1 MSPPDRCDRS
11 PWKGT
16 CCQTDDSVRCYTPTY
31 NPPVTSDSDIVDAL
45 RAGDQNAF
53 RAIVTELNPGLTRL
67 ARTYVT
73 QALAEEVVQET
84 WAAVIR
90 SIDGFEQRS
99 SLKTWIYR
107 IMLNKVRT
115 LAPREAKIVPFA
127 AMGHTGDGHH
137 QSVDLDRLMAE
148 GAPGHWTTPPPEW
161 QRGPADQLE
170 AQETLDAIEDAI
182 RQLPPAQQEVIT
194 LRDVQGWTADE
205 VCNTLGISSVNQRVL
220 LHRGRTA
227 LRTVL
232 EEHFTDV

>member
-1 MSPPDRCDRS
+1 MC
-11 PWKGT
+11 T
-16 CCQTDDSVRCYTPTY
+16 QTNNFVRCYRPTY
-31 NPPVTSDSDIVDAL
+31 NPTVTTDSDIVDAL
-45 RAGDQNAF
+45 SAGDEAAF

-127 AMGHTGDGHH
+127 AMGNTGDGHH
-137 QSVDLDRLMAE
+137 QSVDPDRLMAE
-148 GAPGHWTTPPPEW
+148 GLPGHWTTPPPEW
-161 QRGPADQLE
+161 QRLPAEQFE
-170 AQETLDAIEDAI
+170 AQETLDTIENAIK
-182 RQLPPAQQEVIT
+182 QLPPAQQEVVT

-205 VCNTLGISSVNQRVL
+205 VCNALGISSVNQRVL

-227 LRTVL
+227 LRTIL
-232 EEHFTDV
+232 EEHFTDA

>member
-1 MSPPDRCDRS
+1 M
-11 PWKGT
+11 
-16 CCQTDDSVRCYTPTY
+16 TD
-31 NPPVTSDSDIVDAL
+31 DSDIVDAL
-45 RAGDQNAF
+45 RAGDEDTF
-53 RAIVTELNPGLTRL
+53 RAVVTELNPGLTRL

-90 SIDGFEQRS
+90 SIDTFEQRS

-127 AMGHTGDGHH
+127 AMGHTSDGHQ
-137 QSVDLDRLMAE
+137 QSVDPDRLMAE
-148 GAPGHWTTPPPEW
+148 GAPGHWSTPPPEW
-161 QRGPADQLE
+161 QRQPAEQLE
-170 AQETLDAIEDAI
+170 ARETLDAIGNAI
-182 RQLPPAQQEVIT
+182 KQLPPAQQEVVT

-227 LRTVL
+227 LRTIL
-232 EEHFTDV
+232 EEHFTDA

>member
-1 MSPPDRCDRS
+1 MPLPDRCGQRAVE
-11 PWKGT
+11 GT
-16 CCQTDDSVRCYTPTY
+16 CCQTNNSVRCYRPTY
-31 NPPVTSDSDIVDAL
+31 NSAVTDDSDTVDAL
-45 RAGDQNAF
+45 RDGDEDTF

-73 QALAEEVVQET
+73 EALAEEVVQET

-90 SIDGFEQRS
+90 SIDSFEQRS

-127 AMGHTGDGHH
+127 AMGHTSDGHH
-137 QSVDLDRLMAE
+137 QSVDRDRLMAQ

-161 QRGPADQLE
+161 QRLPADQLE
-170 AQETLDAIEDAI
+170 AQETLDSIVNAIE
-182 RQLPPAQQEVIT
+182 QLPPAQQEVVT

-227 LRTVL
+227 LRTIL
-232 EEHFTDV
+232 EEHFTDA

>member
-1 MSPPDRCDRS
+1 M
-11 PWKGT
+11 GT
-16 CCQTDDSVRCYTPTY
+16 CTQTINSCSCYTPTY
-31 NPPVTSDSDIVDAL
+31 NPTVTSDSDIVGAL
-45 RAGDQNAF
+45 RAGDEAAF

-84 WAAVIR
+84 WAAVIG
-90 SIDGFEQRS
+90 SIDTFEHRS

-127 AMGHTGDGHH
+127 AMGHTSDGNH
-137 QSVDLDRLMAE
+137 QSVDPDRLMAQ

-161 QRGPADQLE
+161 QRLPGAQLE
-170 AQETLDAIEDAI
+170 SRETLTAIGDAIK
-182 RQLPPAQQEVIT
+182 QLPPAQQEVVT
-194 LRDVQGWTADE
+194 LRDVEGWTSDE
-205 VCNTLGISSVNQRVL
+205 VCNALGISSVNQRVL

-227 LRTVL
+227 LRTLL

>member
-1 MSPPDRCDRS
+1 M
-11 PWKGT
+11 GT
-16 CCQTDDSVRCYTPTY
+16 CTQTSNSSGCYTPTY
-31 NPPVTSDSDIVDAL
+31 NPAVTHDSETVEAL
-45 RAGDQNAF
+45 CAGDEEAF

-90 SIDGFEQRS
+90 SIDTFEQRS

-107 IMLNKVRT
+107 IMLNKVRA

-127 AMGHTGDGHH
+127 AMGHTGEGNH
-137 QSVDLDRLMAE
+137 QSVDPDRLMAQ
-148 GAPGHWTTPPPEW
+148 GAPGHWTAPPPDW
-161 QRGPADQLE
+161 QRLPGAQLE
-170 AQETLDAIEDAI
+170 SRETLAAIGDAIK
-182 RQLPPAQQEVIT
+182 QLPPAQQEVVT
-194 LRDVQGWTADE
+194 LRDVEGWSADE

-220 LHRGRTA
+220 LHRARTA
-227 LRTVL
+227 LRTLL

>member
-1 MSPPDRCDRS
+1 
-11 PWKGT
+11 
-16 CCQTDDSVRCYTPTY
+16 
-31 NPPVTSDSDIVDAL
+31 VTTDSDIVDAL
-45 RAGDQNAF
+45 SAGDEDAF

-90 SIDGFEQRS
+90 SIDRFEQRS
-99 SLKTWIYR
+99 SLRTWIYR

-127 AMGHTGDGHH
+127 AMGDTSDGHH
-137 QSVDLDRLMAE
+137 QSVDPDRLMAQ
-148 GAPGHWTTPPPEW
+148 GQPGHWSTPPPEW
-161 QRGPADQLE
+161 RQPAEQLE
-170 AQETLDAIEDAI
+170 AQETLDAIGHAI
-182 RQLPPAQQEVIT
+182 NQLPKAQQEVVT
-194 LRDVQGWTADE
+194 LRDVQGWTAEE

-227 LRTVL
+227 LRTTL
-232 EEHFTDV
+232 EEHFTDA